1 MSSSSRVP
9 GLLRAFIPTKE
20 VKVTPIILSLNVIVW
35 LVMIAKGVSPVL
47 PTAEDMRAWGGTSTY
62 DVTHGDYWRLFTS
75 NYLHYGIIHLAAN
88 MYSFNNLGRMLEQ
101 FIGWWRFALIYT
113 LAGICGSA
121 VSIWWNPYG
130 LGAGASGAIMGV
142 VGILLALLTTN
153 IIEKTARMRM
163 LRSMAISGGIM
174 ILIGMQ
180 ANVDNAAHLGG
191 LCAGMLGGYFIFP
204 ELKAHYYQHKKQF
217 FGLIAACL
225 VIAGATGWFVM
236 NADYSEVRTIEQALS
251 EYDLKASTAEN
262 NYDNGMY
269 TTPEA
274 IDANVTEVYRLGL
287 RMLDTIQ
294 ANELEPEVAEYF
306 NKMRDHVESRKT
318 YFEFV
323 VKFRSTG
330 DSAFAD
336 SVQRWDAISD
346 SLQNRMNS
354 R

>member
-1 MSSSSRVP
+1 MSAKPLPR
-9 GLLRAFIPTKE
+9 LLQAFIPTKE
-20 VKVTPIILSLNVIVW
+20 VKVTPIILSLNVLVW

-47 PTAEDMRAWGGTSTY
+47 PTTEDMRAWGGTSTY

-88 MYSFNNLGRMLEQ
+88 MFSFNNLGRMLEQ
-101 FIGWWRFALIYT
+101 FIGWWRLALIYT
-113 LAGICGSA
+113 LSGICASA

-153 IIEKTARMRM
+153 IIEKTARMKM
-163 LRSMAISGGIM
+163 LRSMAISGGLM
-174 ILIGMQ
+174 IIIGMQ

-204 ELKAHYYQHKKQF
+204 ELKAHYYEHKKQF

-236 NADYSEVRTIEQALS
+236 NADQRELRTVDQMIQDFSDREM
-251 EYDLKASTAEN
+251 KAQQDFAAGKFTTA
-262 NYDNGMY
+262 D
-269 TTPEA
+269 A
-274 IDANVTEVYRLGL
+274 IDKNVVEVYRYGL
-287 RMLDTIQ
+287 RQLDTIRQ
-294 ANELEPEVAEYF
+294 MELNDDFAAYLLKVEEYM
-306 NKMRDHVESRKT
+306 NARKKYYGYVSRSVSSPDSP
-318 YFEFV
+318 Y
-323 VKFRSTG
+323 S
-330 DSAFAD
+330 DSAQQWR
-336 SVQRWDAISD
+336 VISD
-346 SLQNRMNS
+346 SLLDRVNS